1 MKKLVLSS
9 KDDHEFIHPVC
20 AMSYPNIYHMGS
32 PANMSIKLSKDVD
45 RTEIDRTIDENQI
58 CEICKVNTPRILK
71 CKDYDK
77 FRKAAHGY
85 CILNMNK
92 ELIY

>member
-1 MKKLVLSS
+1 
-9 KDDHEFIHPVC
+9 
-20 AMSYPNIYHMGS
+20 
-32 PANMSIKLSKDVD
+32 MSIKFCKDVD
-45 RTEIDRTIDENQI
+45 RDEIDKISDPNQV
-58 CEICKVNTPRILK
+58 CDICKVSTPRILK

-92 ELIY
+92 ELIYQSDICQRYEFEE